1 MSRAKRC
8 PVQLL
13 WHVIQFFIHLSLT
26 SAVDVSFIS
35 SHDISLDGS
44 CRSEILYTCSHVL
57 TEEQR
62 MVGMKF
68 RVEGAAVAGAVASA
82 AVAPMASRRNQ
93 SPSSLSAQQP
103 QPALATSTANAS
115 KAAQV
120 TAHTA
125 SASKATVGDRVAALI
140 AARAPAASLTQ
151 QAPTKLAQDS
161 GSQSHHHSAASAG
174 HDNGSHGSNMTD
186 EAVADTDH
194 TGRDWLTEGG
204 FDADVVGNEAADA
217 AAAIPVHAATSGSS
231 SASNPAGQATATSAA
246 KAPEAATVPKQGTAS
261 AVTLMQSNST
271 AATKPSMTVSPNTGA
286 AASSPL
292 VVEVASKGKAAPAA
306 TSVSSNVSAG
316 SLSAADGARAPAA
329 NSIGTA
335 PGPAARAPQSNSTQD
350 AASKL
355 AGGRTAGSGGG
366 NTAVQPARG
375 QGMSSNVPRRGPL
388 PKKGISPEDALPQV
402 LASMQL
408 NPNLTLMHLLSAT
421 APFARCLR
429 HAVHE
434 AQMSLLPDVPGI
446 SSECEQEVHTF
457 FVHQASSAAHDP
469 PL

>member
-1 MSRAKRC
+1 MSRAKRS

-13 WHVIQFFIHLSLT
+13 WHVILQLVIQLSPT

-125 SASKATVGDRVAALI
+125 SASKATGVPSNHSYTSNSSRTEKQQPSQQKPQPLHQELVQKVGDRVAALI

-306 TSVSSNVSAG
+306 TSVSSNV
-316 SLSAADGARAPAA
+316 
-329 NSIGTA
+329 
-335 PGPAARAPQSNSTQD
+335 GPPCPEMQRQ
-350 AASKL
+350 KR
-355 AGGRTAGSGGG
+355 GGCCNG
-366 NTAVQPARG
+366 
-375 QGMSSNVPRRGPL
+375 
-388 PKKGISPEDALPQV
+388 
-402 LASMQL
+402 
-408 NPNLTLMHLLSAT
+408 
-421 APFARCLR
+421 
-429 HAVHE
+429 
-434 AQMSLLPDVPGI
+434 
-446 SSECEQEVHTF
+446 
-457 FVHQASSAAHDP
+457 
-469 PL
+469 